1 MILYDIIQSC
11 RLMSSMIQNVSTNIQ
26 ISCLLTCLFSHWGTT
41 FWNTSAHLSTIRG
54 RHNADKARC
63 EASLS
68 RLKTLPR
75 RNSFEQLRT
84 ASNSFEQLGLSWTAL
99 SCFQMSP
106 NSSKI
111 QFGPNIVRQHVRT
124 CPNCSAVLCCALL
137 CSVMLELVHGEV
149 SHGNVSLSH
158 ARSIAPLA
166 SPAHSKP
173 MLNFF
178 ACQELAAGPA
188 GCTVSYLVETYCNI
202 LQLLVK
208 KKSRTV

>member
-1 MILYDIIQSC
+1 MLIKPVARQAFQGSK
-11 RLMSSMIQNVSTNIQ
+11 RSQE
-26 ISCLLTCLFSHWGTT
+26 GT
-41 FWNTSAHLSTIRG
+41 
-54 RHNADKARC
+54 
-63 EASLS
+63 AS
-68 RLKTLPR
+68 
-75 RNSFEQLRT
+75 NSFEQLRT
-84 ASNSFEQLGLSWTAL
+84 AWTQLDSSVMLPNVSKL
-99 SCFQMSP
+99 FQNPIWSEHCP
-106 NSSKI
+106 T
-111 QFGPNIVRQHVRT
+111 T
-124 CPNCSAVLCCALL
+124 CPNLSELLCCALL

-208 KKSRTV
+208 KSPELSST